1 VLYWYENVGFV
12 VNSSMQQKIV
22 KISVEVLPK
31 RLEDLAPLEG
41 KLMGS
46 AEAIADY
53 WQPVKTLSQIHFVV
67 SDQGDVFFVLAAIVP
82 VGLVIL
88 RLYGKGRVRKQNR
101 IAYGKLPKESRE
113 VVDAVFRAKKKTL
126 PRLNDISMTYAQITG
141 KPVVSEDMVRK
152 LSEAEEIGIIKKEIV
167 GKRDEPYLIW
177 KAEI

>member
-53 WQPVKTLSQIHFVV
+53 WQPAKTLSQIQFAV
-67 SDQGDVFFVLAAIVP
+67 SDQGGMFFVLAAIVP
-82 VGLVIL
+82 VGLGVL
-88 RLYGKGRVRKQNR
+88 SLYRNRRVRRQNR
-101 IAYGKLPKESRE
+101 IAYGKLPKETRE
-113 VVDAVFRAKKKTL
+113 VVDAVFQTKKKTL
-126 PRLNDISMTYAQITG
+126 PTLNDVSTTYTQITG

-152 LSEAEEIGIIKKEIV
+152 LSEAEEIGIIKREIA